1 MMQGGFVEMAVNQNT
16 VLTVLLRIVATSGLG
31 LEITCRGGQYRKQ
44 AINHSLHIGSP
55 EEQVRACMSSPQV
68 L

>member
-16 VLTVLLRIVATSGLG
+16 VLTVHLGMVAISGIG
-31 LEITCRGGQYRKQ
+31 LEITCRGGRYQETGNKP
-44 AINHSLHIGSP
+44 LHIGYP
-55 EEQVRACMSSPQV
+55 VEQVRACMSSPQV